1 MLKKET
7 EFLRAEVAKER
18 KGNELVVR

>member
-7 EFLRAEVAKER
+7 EFLRGEVAKER